1 MVIAEIT
8 YENGARCGLRS
19 RSVRGMWNRIYRIT
33 ATYGLVRIWLFKT
46 EKREEME
53 FYGGC

>member
-8 YENGARCGLRS
+8 YEDGARCGLRS
-19 RSVRGMWNRIYRIT
+19 RSVRGMWNRIYRI
-33 ATYGLVRIWLFKT
+33 AAMHGLVRIWLFKT

-53 FYGGC
+53 FYANR

>member
-19 RSVRGMWNRIYRIT
+19 RSVRGMWNRIYRI
-33 ATYGLVRIWLFKT
+33 ATMHGLVRIWLFKT
-46 EKREEME
+46 QTREEME
-53 FYGGC
+53 FYANR